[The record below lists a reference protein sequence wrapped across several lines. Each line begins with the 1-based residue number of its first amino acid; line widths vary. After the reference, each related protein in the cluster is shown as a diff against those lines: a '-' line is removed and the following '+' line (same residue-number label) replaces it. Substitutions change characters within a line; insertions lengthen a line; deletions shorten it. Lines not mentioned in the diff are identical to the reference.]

1 MANMLDY
8 IKENGNIT
16 FQEEQFNEIDNLI
29 DSRLSYLPFEDI
41 KIEEKTCQTS

>member
-1 MANMLDY
+1 MANILDY

-29 DSRLSYLPFEDI
+29 F
-41 KIEEKTCQTS
+41 